1 MTDVDGVG
9 RVATGGLEQMWRKA
23 RLAVVRRGVPIDE
36 ADDLV
41 QEAFLRLE
49 RYEREHAVQ
58 SREAFI
64 MRAAANLTVD
74 RARRTAASPVG
85 PIGALNL
92 AEIAAADALPDE
104 QVESRSRLEH
114 LQQGMARLSGD
125 SRRILLMRRIDGLSF
140 KEIALA
146 EGLSVSAVEKKVA
159 RATLLLM
166 KWMDGW

>member
-1 MTDVDGVG
+1 VVP
-9 RVATGGLEQMWRKA
+9 GGLEHVWRKA

-49 RYEREHAVQ
+49 RYERDHAVQ
-58 SREAFI
+58 SREAFV
-64 MRAAANLTVD
+64 MRAAANLTID
-74 RARRTAASPVG
+74 RARRAAANPVG
-85 PIGALNL
+85 SIGALNL
-92 AEIAAADALPDE
+92 TEIAAVDALPDE
-104 QVESRSRLEH
+104 QVESRTKLEH
-114 LQQGMARLSGD
+114 LQRGMATLSAD
-125 SRRILLMRRIDGLSF
+125 TKRILLMRRIDGLSF

-159 RATLLLM
+159 RATLVLM

>member
-1 MTDVDGVG
+1 MS
-9 RVATGGLEQMWRKA
+9 GGLEHVWRKV

-58 SREAFI
+58 SREAFVMRAAVNLTI
-64 MRAAANLTVD
+64 DRARRAAAN
-74 RARRTAASPVG
+74 PVG
-85 PIGALNL
+85 PIGTLNVADIAT
-92 AEIAAADALPDE
+92 AEALPDE
-104 QVESRSRLEH
+104 QIESRNRLEH
-114 LQQGMARLSGD
+114 LQLGMATLSGD
-125 SRRILLMRRIDGLSF
+125 ARRILLMRRIDGLSF

-159 RATLLLM
+159 RATLVLM